1 MKMIKITGD
10 SFLGEIKSLYERAFP
25 PSEKKPFALI
35 LKKRDTGEMEIYAIV
50 GDSGEFLGLAI
61 FILEG
66 RLALLDYLAIE
77 EDKRGSGVGSA
88 VIREIGRMF
97 PEKVLLLEIEDPEEN
112 DADNTAERVRRFGF
126 YTRLGLRPMPY
137 KVWLFGVKML
147 IMTLGASVDFDEYH
161 RVFINVFSKK
171 TAKNVK
177 LA

>member
-1 MKMIKITGD
+1 MKMKKAPTGELLD
-10 SFLGEIKSLYERAFP
+10 RIRALYERAFP
-25 PSEKKPFALI
+25 KSEKKPFNLI
-35 LKKRDTGEMEIYAIV
+35 LDKCAEGSMQIYAITDD
-50 GDSGEFLGLAI
+50 GEEFLGLAI

-77 EDKRGSGVGSA
+77 EDKRGGGVGSA
-88 VIREIGRMF
+88 VIKEISRIF
-97 PEKVLLLEIEDPEEN
+97 PNKVLLLEIEDPDESE
-112 DADNTAERVRRFGF
+112 ADNTAERVRRFGF

-161 RVFINVFSKK
+161 RVFVNVFSEK
-171 TAKNVK
+171 TAKKVK